1 MSRVDSVSSDSC
13 EKDSERPR
21 VKYFMKKKQIVRFVC
36 KDFFFL
42 HFQMFGLE
50 SIELPRRYDDY
61 PRETFL
67 EKYAKQ
73 IRIAKITILNGLFV
87 AYFAWATFHYVH
99 ESKYALTKMLRIQ
112 S

>member
-1 MSRVDSVSSDSC
+1 
-13 EKDSERPR
+13 
-21 VKYFMKKKQIVRFVC
+21 
-36 KDFFFL
+36 
-42 HFQMFGLE
+42 MFGLE

-112 S
+112 SYIKSNVFQKNGKMVVKMFGVMDMACCLYL